1 MTVDP
6 LPPVIGH
13 RGACGHAP
21 ENTIA
26 SIRKAAEYGA
36 RWVEF
41 DTKLSRDG
49 HVIVFHDDRVERT
62 TDGTGRVEDLDLAA
76 LKVLDAGGWYSKG
89 FRGEPIP
96 TLAEVMAVLAE
107 IDVGGNV
114 EIKSPPG
121 REAETGRAVALAL
134 ARDWPNELPRPLI
147 SSFSLESLAAAAEAA
162 PGIPR
167 ALLVLKFPKD
177 WRHQLRELDC
187 QALHCLN
194 RRITPARAR
203 ALNDAGYAIR
213 AFTVNNR
220 RRGARLFGWG
230 VQGVITNYPERMLPL
245 ARYTHRPMA

>member
-1 MTVDP
+1 MSIDS

-26 SIRKAAEYGA
+26 SFRKAAEVGA

-49 HVIVFHDDRVERT
+49 HVIVFHDDLVERT
-62 TDGTGRVEDLDLAA
+62 TDGEGSVADMDLAA
-76 LKVLDAGGWYSKG
+76 LKVLDAGGWYSKV

-107 IDVGGNV
+107 LGLGGNV
-114 EIKSPPG
+114 EIKPSPG

-134 ARDWPNELPRPLI
+134 ARDWPDNLPRPLI
-147 SSFSLESLAAAAEAA
+147 SSFSPDSLAAAAEAA
-162 PGIPR
+162 PGISR

-177 WRHQLRELDC
+177 WRHQLRDLDC

-194 RRITPARAR
+194 RRITPSRAR
-203 ALNDAGYAIR
+203 ALNEAGYAIR

-220 RRGARLFGWG
+220 RRAARLLGWG

-245 ARYTHRPMA
+245 ARDTKRPTA

>member
-1 MTVDP
+1 MTADP

-26 SIRKAAEYGA
+26 SIRKAAELGA

-41 DTKLSRDG
+41 DTKLSSDG

-62 TDGTGRVEDLDLAA
+62 TDGEGPVADMDLSA
-76 LKVLDAGGWYSKG
+76 LKGLDAGGWYAEG
-89 FRGEPIP
+89 FMGEPIP
-96 TLAEVMAVLAE
+96 TLAEAMAALAE
-107 IDVGGNV
+107 LGLGGNV
-114 EIKSPPG
+114 EIKPSPG
-121 REAETGRAVALAL
+121 REAETGRRVALVL
-134 ARDWPNELPRPLI
+134 ARDWPGNLPRPLI
-147 SSFSLESLAAAAEAA
+147 SSFSAESLAAAAAAA
-162 PGIPR
+162 PAIPR

-177 WRHQLRELDC
+177 WHRQLRELGC

-194 RRITPARAR
+194 RRITPSRAR
-203 ALNDAGYAIR
+203 ALNEAGYAIR

-220 RRGARLFGWG
+220 RRGARLLGWG

-245 ARYTHRPMA
+245 VRRPKA

>member
-1 MTVDP
+1 MTIDS

-26 SIRKAAEYGA
+26 SIRKAAEVGA

-49 HVIVFHDDRVERT
+49 HIIVFHDDRVERT
-62 TDGTGRVEDLDLAA
+62 TDGRGRVEDLDLAA
-76 LKVLDAGGWYSKG
+76 LKGLDAGGWYSRR

-96 TLAEVMAVLAE
+96 TLAEAMAVLAE
-107 IDVGGNV
+107 LGLGGNV
-114 EIKSPPG
+114 EIKASPG
-121 REAETGRAVALAL
+121 REAETGRAVGGAL
-134 ARDWPNELPRPLI
+134 ARDWPVDLPRPLI
-147 SSFSLESLAAAAEAA
+147 SSFSAESLYAAAEAA
-162 PGIPR
+162 PDIPR

-177 WRHQLRELDC
+177 WRRRLRELDC

-194 RRITPARAR
+194 RRVTPLRVR
-203 ALNDAGYAIR
+203 ALNEAGYAIR

-220 RRGARLFGWG
+220 WRGARLLRWG

-245 ARYTHRPMA
+245 VAADKN